1 MGLLGLSL
9 VAGLVGW
16 GAQVPVAALANAGAA
31 KSPLAQVDLQ
41 SGNSAKNKPTANS
54 RDNKQTP
61 AKPANKK
68 QAPEETAAPGQTA
81 AEDICR
87 TIAQA
92 AAENQLP
99 VNFFTRVIWQESHF
113 DAHAAGRKGA
123 KGIAQFMP
131 ETADFRGL
139 GNPFDPISSIET
151 AARYLGD
158 LRKMFGNLGLAA
170 AGYNAGPGRV
180 REWLDGKRA
189 LPNET
194 RNYVAITTGWT
205 ADEWSS
211 PSPPKVAETTT
222 LQGVPCS
229 NIDRLVLAPLNGA
242 PHERFGNPGL
252 VAVCYPERPH
262 EWLDRKR
269 ALIAVSLKQPS
280 PRTLVMAPHYPSWCH
295 GLNHPNLSV
304 CGPVHAGGSK

>member
-9 VAGLVGW
+9 VAGLVAW
-16 GAQVPVAALANAGAA
+16 GAQVGVPAAALVNTGAA
-31 KSPLAQVDLQ
+31 ESLLAQVGDR
-41 SGNSAKNKPTANS
+41 AKNKPAIANS
-54 RDNKQTP
+54 QENEQRTAANNKQG
-61 AKPANKK
+61 
-68 QAPEETAAPGQTA
+68 PEEAAAHRQAT

-113 DAHAAGRKGA
+113 NARAAGRNGA

-131 ETADFRGL
+131 ATADFRGL
-139 GNPFDPISSIET
+139 GDPFDPISSIET

-158 LRKMFGNLGLAA
+158 LRTMFGNLGLAA

-194 RNYVAITTGWT
+194 RNYVVLTTGWT
-205 ADEWSS
+205 TDEWAS
-211 PSPPKVAETTT
+211 PSPPKVAETTI
-222 LQGVPCS
+222 LQGVPCA
-229 NIDRLVLAPLNGA
+229 NIDRLVLAPLKEA
-242 PHERFGNPGL
+242 PHESFGNSRL
-252 VAVCYPERPH
+252 AAACYHRRGRG
-262 EWLDRKR
+262 WLDRKR
-269 ALIAVSLKQPS
+269 ALIAISLEQTSFRALAK
-280 PRTLVMAPHYPSWCH
+280 APHYPSWCH

-304 CGPVHAGGSK
+304 CGPVHAGASK